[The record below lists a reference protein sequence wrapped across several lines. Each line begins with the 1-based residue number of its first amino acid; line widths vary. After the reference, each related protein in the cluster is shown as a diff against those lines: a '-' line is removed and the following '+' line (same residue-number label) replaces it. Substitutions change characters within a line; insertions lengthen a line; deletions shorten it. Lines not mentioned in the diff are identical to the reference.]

1 MSQKN
6 ARFTRAATAIAG
18 LGLAALTIIVVF
30 AMVTKQLV
38 GLPIVL
44 LVLFGWGGMF
54 LLQIVLPVIAVIQ
67 VLAWL
72 NRKLFSQA

>member
-1 MSQKN
+1 MFHRN
-6 ARFTRAATAIAG
+6 AQLTRMITAIV
-18 LGLAALTIIVVF
+18 LFSLTALTLIVVF
-30 AMVTKQLV
+30 AMVTKQFV

-54 LLQIVLPVIAVIQ
+54 LFEVVLPIIAVIH

-72 NRKLFSQA
+72 NRKLFSRA